1 MSRIRIF
8 IFTAFAATIISAI
21 APSVAQTPHSN
32 ILVLPYDQATL
43 DELSVRGSRE
53 WPSPYGLS
61 RIVSSSNNETFL
73 IVNEQDAIQRRILD
87 NLTRMPNDTTISI
100 NVEYWNG
107 LRWNTTHFKLRDGAE
122 HTVRYRHF
130 DPALPLQ
137 VSALLEARDASGT
150 GGEIQMMEYEFP
162 VDECAGLRDALNAL
176 QATLVESASNIGHEP
191 RPAPGEIEEVILGGG
206 YGVSVRMQQLV
217 AQFSVDMN
225 SRQAYDAIR
234 EVNLAV
240 SSCREQRLAVQ
251 RLIPLWSSGPD

>member
-1 MSRIRIF
+1 MPRTRNYLLATL
-8 IFTAFAATIISAI
+8 TASAI
-21 APSVAQTPHSN
+21 SLTTAGSAQGSQPT
-32 ILVLPYDQATL
+32 ILVLPEDQATL
-43 DELSVRGSRE
+43 DALSGQGTRE
-53 WPSPYGLS
+53 WPSLHGLS
-61 RIVSSSNNETFL
+61 RIVSGDNNEVYLVF
-73 IVNEQDAIQRRILD
+73 NEQDAIQRRILD
-87 NLTRMPNDTTISI
+87 NLTRMPSDTTISI

-107 LRWNTTHFKLRDGAE
+107 LRWNTTHFQLRDGTE

-137 VSALLEARDASGT
+137 VSALLEARNGSGEV
-150 GGEIQMMEYEFP
+150 GAIQMMEYEFP

-206 YGVSVRMQQLV
+206 YGVSVRMQKLV

-225 SRQAYDAIR
+225 SRQAYDATR
-234 EVNLAV
+234 EVYLAV
-240 SSCREQRLAVQ
+240 SSCREHRLAVQ